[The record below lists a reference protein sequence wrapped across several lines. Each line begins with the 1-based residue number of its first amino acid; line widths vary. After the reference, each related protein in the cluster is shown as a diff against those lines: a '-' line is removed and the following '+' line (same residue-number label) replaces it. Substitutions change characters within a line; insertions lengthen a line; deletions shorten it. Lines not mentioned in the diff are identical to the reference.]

1 MRKFILV
8 DDDQIFNFIH
18 QKVIQQACPNAVI
31 EIYQSS
37 VEALKALSDQLTAG
51 ITIETTLFLDIN
63 MPELN
68 GFELLDKLHEGFQEK
83 QLISAFMVSSTLNDK
98 DIEKALSYP
107 CVKGF
112 KSKPLKKE
120 DVATICGC

>member
-1 MRKFILV
+1 MKKFILV

-18 QKVIQQACPNAVI
+18 QKIIQQACPDAVI
-31 EIYQSS
+31 EVYQSS
-37 VEALKALSDQLTAG
+37 VDALNALNQQLKAEHNAC
-51 ITIETTLFLDIN
+51 TTLFLDIN
-63 MPELN
+63 MPEIN
-68 GFELLDKLHEGFQEK
+68 GFELLDQLHAHFPNEKL
-83 QLISAFMVSSTLNDK
+83 IDVFMVSSTLNEK

-120 DVATICGC
+120 DVAVLCGC